1 MVGIAENTDPSS
13 YTQVC
18 FMEAVS
24 VTGEET
30 WSRDLRSVPVQGPK
44 TGSRERTHL
53 VLNCHSVGITL
64 GLENPIKQ
72 IPSQKSGGVL
82 LLPIFRHNNYMHVK
96 RSVSTDILK
105 LIYQADWGKT
115 HHLFH
120 EAGRRR

>member
-64 GLENPIKQ
+64 GLENPSKQ
-72 IPSQKSGGVL
+72 IPSQKKWRCFVT
-82 LLPIFRHNNYMHVK
+82 PNF
-96 RSVSTDILK
+96 ST
-105 LIYQADWGKT
+105 
-115 HHLFH
+115 
-120 EAGRRR
+120 